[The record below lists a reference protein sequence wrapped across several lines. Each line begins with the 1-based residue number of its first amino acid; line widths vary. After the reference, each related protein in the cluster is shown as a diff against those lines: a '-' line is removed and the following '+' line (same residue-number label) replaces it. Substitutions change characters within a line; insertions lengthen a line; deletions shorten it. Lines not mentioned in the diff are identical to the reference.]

1 MGGGGFLLE
10 TTTCKMKAVVALT
23 SPIMEGSL
31 PLLGCSFA
39 DLLVLAVTVPPSQH
53 PQMVQ
58 HWVELNFS
66 ALRLQRLTFG
76 QLNGMLAGCPGELT
90 AEILRLW
97 LEARGL
103 TRTQIFRVD

>member
-1 MGGGGFLLE
+1 
-10 TTTCKMKAVVALT
+10 MKAVVALT
-23 SPIMEGSL
+23 SPKMEGSL
-31 PLLGCSFA
+31 TLLGCSFA

-90 AEILRLW
+90 AEVLRLW

>member
-1 MGGGGFLLE
+1 
-10 TTTCKMKAVVALT
+10 
-23 SPIMEGSL
+23 MEGSL

-58 HWVELNFS
+58 RWEELNFS

-76 QLNGMLAGCPGELT
+76 QLNGMLTGCPGELT
-90 AEILRLW
+90 AEVLRLW